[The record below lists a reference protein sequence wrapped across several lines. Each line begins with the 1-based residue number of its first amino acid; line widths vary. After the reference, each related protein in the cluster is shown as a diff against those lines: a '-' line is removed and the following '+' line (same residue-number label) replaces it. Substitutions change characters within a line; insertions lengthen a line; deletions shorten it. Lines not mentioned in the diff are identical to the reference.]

1 MGVDEA
7 CRDSR
12 GQLFNVTNSK
22 SWYDQGFWDLWVGRD
37 NFGLTGHGH
46 YGYDTV
52 ALGIPGEEG
61 PSVDNTTIGT
71 LKNPNFWLGHLGLHP
86 KPTNWSTD
94 VSTSPPV
101 PSYMTMLY
109 EQGNIPGR
117 SYGFTAG
124 SQYHDA
130 TFLSSLTL
138 GGYDASRYITNN
150 LSFVFAADNEREL
163 VVELAELTAKT
174 TTQSNINLLPAST
187 GNITL
192 SIDTTVAE
200 LYLPQTICDAFEETF
215 GLTLDNTTGLYLV
228 DDLLHETLL
237 AQDPS
242 VTFSLRQSRTSNQT
256 IQITLPY
263 GAFDLQAQRP
273 YRGLNDTRRY
283 FPLRSGKDEN
293 QWALGRMFLQE
304 AYITVDHDRSRFS
317 VYQCDWTYG
326 KPQEIL
332 PILSPDYARLS
343 PVTPKRPTADGSSES
358 HTGVTVGVAVGCV
371 FLVVFVGTAIAGYFW
386 RRRCSALSAQRAKG
400 AADAEAARKASP
412 ADTDEPPSSPATEK
426 GPNVF
431 PKAELPGQTNVYRHE
446 MGTDEKEGDSVEV
459 LEVDNTEQPVYEMM
473 GDIPTPQEAASRQLS
488 EKESMMVREKNINGV
503 DRHAATETTALPRAR
518 PVPLASLDEIAMVN
532 TRLPTAGVS
541 PVTPRAPRDGALL
554 EAGDTFYQP
563 PAYRAQQDGHSL
575 EDLRSPISP
584 LDAPSSTENSRRRFS
599 YES

>member
-1 MGVDEA
+1 
-7 CRDSR
+7 
-12 GQLFNVTNSK
+12 
-22 SWYDQGFWDLWVGRD
+22 
-37 NFGLTGHGH
+37 
-46 YGYDTV
+46 
-52 ALGIPGEEG
+52 
-61 PSVDNTTIGT
+61 
-71 LKNPNFWLGHLGLHP
+71 
-86 KPTNWSTD
+86 
-94 VSTSPPV
+94 
-101 PSYMTMLY
+101 ML
-109 EQGNIPGR
+109 I
-117 SYGFTAG
+117 SAD
-124 SQYHDA
+124 DA

-138 GGYDASRYITNN
+138 GGYDASRYISND
-150 LSFVFAADNEREL
+150 LSFIFAADNEREL
-163 VVELAELTAKT
+163 VVELAGLTANT
-174 TTQSNINLLPAST
+174 TTQSNINLFPAST

-200 LYLPQTICDAFEETF
+200 LYLPQTICDAFEEAF
-215 GLTLDNTTGLYLV
+215 GLTRDNQTGLYLV

-256 IQITLPY
+256 VQITLPY

-273 YRGLNDTRRY
+273 YRGLNVTTRY
-283 FPLRSGKDEN
+283 FPLRPGKDEN

-326 KPQEIL
+326 KSQEVL
-332 PILSPDYARLS
+332 PIVSPDYARLS
-343 PVTPKRPTADGSSES
+343 PVTSKNDGSSDS
-358 HTGVTVGVAVGCV
+358 HTGVTVGVVVGCI
-371 FLVVFVGTAIAGYFW
+371 FLVVFLGTAVAGYFW
-386 RRRCSALSAQRAKG
+386 RQRCNTLAAQHAKEATNAG
-400 AADAEAARKASP
+400 AARKASP
-412 ADTDEPPSSPATEK
+412 TDTDEPPSSPTTEI

-446 MGTDEKEGDSVEV
+446 MGMDEKEKGPVEV
-459 LEVDNTEQPVYEMM
+459 LEVANTERPVYEMM

-503 DRHAATETTALPRAR
+503 DAHAATEAITLPRAR
-518 PVPLASLDEIAMVN
+518 PAPLASLDEIAMVN

-554 EAGDTFYQP
+554 EAGDTYYQL
-563 PAYRAQQDGHSL
+563 PAYRAQQDGRSL

-584 LDAPSSTENSRRRFS
+584 LDVPSSPENSRRRFS

>member
-1 MGVDEA
+1 M
-7 CRDSR
+7 
-12 GQLFNVTNSK
+12 
-22 SWYDQGFWDLWVGRD
+22 
-37 NFGLTGHGH
+37 LTIA
-46 YGYDTV
+46 D
-52 ALGIPGEEG
+52 
-61 PSVDNTTIGT
+61 
-71 LKNPNFWLGHLGLHP
+71 
-86 KPTNWSTD
+86 
-94 VSTSPPV
+94 
-101 PSYMTMLY
+101 
-109 EQGNIPGR
+109 
-117 SYGFTAG
+117 
-124 SQYHDA
+124 DA

-138 GGYDASRYITNN
+138 GGYDASRYIANN

-200 LYLPQTICDAFEETF
+200 LYLPQTICDAFEEAF